1 MMRTR
6 FNKKIVPLSDSTGS
20 FFSDAPVTGNIV
32 EGFFNAFFEDRESA
46 TKLAT
51 YLGDD
56 LIELEPYNNP
66 SAGNGMGHS
75 GTFVRFRTEHHSID
89 EIRAFV
95 ATLQ

>member
-6 FNKKIVPLSDSTGS
+6 FNKKIVPQSDSTGS
-20 FFSDAPVTGNIV
+20 FFSDGPNAGNV
-32 EGFFNAFFEDRESA
+32 VQGFFNTFFEDGESA

-56 LIELEPYNNP
+56 VIELEPYNNP
-66 SAGNGMGHS
+66 AAGNGMGHN

-89 EIRAFV
+89 EIRALV
-95 ATLQ
+95 ATLN

>member
-1 MMRTR
+1 MRTR
-6 FNKKIVPLSDSTGS
+6 FNKKIVPRSDTMGS
-20 FFSDAPVTGNIV
+20 FFSDGPITGNIV
-32 EGFFNAFFEDRESA
+32 QGFFNGFFEDAASA
-46 TKLAT
+46 TELAT

-89 EIRAFV
+89 EIITFV
-95 ATLQ
+95 AMLN